1 MLPGFES
8 SYPAIIY
15 HYYHNHYSSNSSS
28 SSSGSDIHPL
38 EASTLCSRTESAVL
52 QGIRCKIKCV
62 LAVCHTVL
70 LDNKCSFKERVKRKG
85 GGRRGGGVEE
95 EGIATRPWSPDQG
108 KTREMTKLCNH
119 KRKLLLPSAAASPV
133 AASCTL
139 PVSSSTLSSG
149 PTPSTATPT
158 ATAPIHADSPTSPDK
173 TRKGT
178 F

>member
-1 MLPGFES
+1 MLLQGK
-8 SYPAIIY
+8 
-15 HYYHNHYSSNSSS
+15 NVM
-28 SSSGSDIHPL
+28 D
-38 EASTLCSRTESAVL
+38 SREELTES
-52 QGIRCKIKCV
+52 
-62 LAVCHTVL
+62 
-70 LDNKCSFKERVKRKG
+70 RVKDKDKDKDK
-85 GGRRGGGVEE
+85 EE
-95 EGIATRPWSPDQG
+95 YIATRPCSPDQG

-173 TRKGT
+173 TRKET
-178 F
+178 FK